1 MSRLP
6 LLRPLGHLPRFKWKG
21 GISKGRTFVALL
33 LFVFLAVILSLVPAV
48 ACSSLTVTDNG
59 GPVPAALYDP
69 AVVNVD
75 GADHAASQIP
85 LVLNF
90 PNNNPPVIA
99 YQYYDCIAGATAGS
113 RYLWTGTV
121 LTYEGMGAPEAK
133 PISAVFTPPSAGWS
147 QLTASYKLQYLV
159 TFVAGTGGASTP
171 GAGSCWYDNAS
182 STSISASPDSSHT
195 FLRWSLTGGV
205 LVANQ
210 YDPNTTLIVAGSGTI
225 EPVFAIASEQIDFLL
240 VGVGVDAAGTV
251 LTLDGSSLEGPSFN
265 FTLSLER
272 SSVHA
277 FAWSSPVS
285 GSAGTRYVWSSSSG
299 LSAVQSGF
307 ITIPSGS
314 ASLTAFYRAQCYVTI
329 TAGAGGAVNAIS
341 DWHDA
346 SSSILLAATPSAGY
360 RFLGWVTTGGVS
372 VADPGSPTAA
382 LTIDGPGSV
391 EAVFEALPVNI
402 SFSQSGVGMD
412 FLGTTINVDG
422 SPLLRADLTKV
433 FSWALGSNHSFA
445 WLSPLAVSVD
455 KQYVWTSTAGLSSA
469 QSGSITVSVAGS
481 VEGSYK
487 VQYYVTISAGSGG
500 NVNWT
505 TGWYDAASPVSIRA
519 KPNPLYGFKGWV
531 TTGGVSI
538 SDPNSPSASMTVS
551 AAGTIQAT
559 FELLPVTVSFNQ
571 SGVGSDFVGT
581 ALNVDGTPILLSHL
595 AINYS
600 WAIGSNHSFSWL
612 SPLTVSADKRYT
624 WSSTSG
630 LTAAQTEIIAVPS
643 EGGAINA
650 NYRTQYNVMIS
661 AVGGGTVDR
670 GSGWYDASSPIL
682 VAATPSSGYAF
693 KSWITTGGIS
703 VSNTNSAVATM
714 TIVGAGT
721 LQATFE
727 LLPIGVTFMQSGIG
741 TDFTGEVLEVDGAPV
756 QLSEL
761 PKVYSWTA
769 GNSHNFSW
777 LSPLIVFADGR
788 YIWVSTS
795 GLSSE
800 QAGSLTVP
808 SGSGYVGGAYK
819 AQYYIR
825 ITAGAG
831 GSVNASGSWLDDFS
845 TLHVT
850 AAPTAYYA
858 FKMWVTTGNV
868 SVSDPYSPTVIITVT
883 GAGSVEASFEL
894 MPVEISFA
902 QSGIGIDYGGVIL
915 EVDGVAVQLSE
926 LTKSFSWAIGS
937 NHSFSWLSPLMVTPE
952 VRYRWS
958 ATSGFSS
965 LQAGTIEAPSVAG
978 SLVGSYVLE
987 YSVSAGST
995 AGGITNLP
1003 TAGWYAE
1010 GKTGFAS
1017 AVPASGYRFA
1027 NWTTTGGVGV
1037 ANSSAASTIFMVN
1050 GPGTIRANFISVP
1063 DIVTVTVRSSSGGG
1077 TTPSG
1082 ANGYKVGST
1091 VALTASPSLGYEF
1104 FGWEVDGNATLADLQ
1119 SPSTI
1124 LTVWGEATV
1133 TASFGQL
1140 EVPSYGI
1147 LFQSTI
1153 GGTVSPS
1160 GSGDYAEGASVTIV
1174 ATPTEG
1180 YRFVGWDIEGDG
1192 VIAEPLSTPAV
1203 LIVSGPATVTA
1214 TFEAIGAKEY
1224 TVAFLASEGGIV
1236 SPAGSINYSGVVA
1249 ISITATPEDGHLFS
1263 AWDTT
1268 GAVVVENA
1276 TSSTTVITVRGHGTV
1291 TANFL
1296 SADMDLPIA
1305 AEFYPA
1311 NGSTVSGGPVRIHIS
1326 FRDGMEIDTSSVVLK
1341 VDGIEV
1347 SGAQVTA
1354 GGVDYNAS
1362 LGAGAHRVELTAKDG
1377 LGNTRVATWA
1387 LFAYEPLSMSWE
1399 LYAAVM
1405 AEIVFAGVIV
1415 YLWWRGRGPAAGVP
1429 QAPKK
1434 PIVH

>member
-612 SPLTVSADKRYT
+612 SPL
-624 WSSTSG
+624 
-630 LTAAQTEIIAVPS
+630 
-643 EGGAINA
+643 
-650 NYRTQYNVMIS
+650 
-661 AVGGGTVDR
+661 
-670 GSGWYDASSPIL
+670 
-682 VAATPSSGYAF
+682 
-693 KSWITTGGIS
+693 
-703 VSNTNSAVATM
+703 
-714 TIVGAGT
+714 
-721 LQATFE
+721 
-727 LLPIGVTFMQSGIG
+727 
-741 TDFTGEVLEVDGAPV
+741 
-756 QLSEL
+756 
-761 PKVYSWTA
+761 
-769 GNSHNFSW
+769 
-777 LSPLIVFADGR
+777 
-788 YIWVSTS
+788 
-795 GLSSE
+795 
-800 QAGSLTVP
+800 
-808 SGSGYVGGAYK
+808 
-819 AQYYIR
+819 
-825 ITAGAG
+825 
-831 GSVNASGSWLDDFS
+831 
-845 TLHVT
+845 
-850 AAPTAYYA
+850 
-858 FKMWVTTGNV
+858 
-868 SVSDPYSPTVIITVT
+868 
-883 GAGSVEASFEL
+883 
-894 MPVEISFA
+894 
-902 QSGIGIDYGGVIL
+902 
-915 EVDGVAVQLSE
+915 
-926 LTKSFSWAIGS
+926 
-937 NHSFSWLSPLMVTPE
+937 MVTPE

-1180 YRFVGWDIEGDG
+1180 YRFV
-1192 VIAEPLSTPAV
+1192 
-1203 LIVSGPATVTA
+1203 
-1214 TFEAIGAKEY
+1214 
-1224 TVAFLASEGGIV
+1224 
-1236 SPAGSINYSGVVA
+1236 
-1249 ISITATPEDGHLFS
+1249 
-1263 AWDTT
+1263 
-1268 GAVVVENA
+1268 
-1276 TSSTTVITVRGHGTV
+1276 
-1291 TANFL
+1291 
-1296 SADMDLPIA
+1296 
-1305 AEFYPA
+1305 
-1311 NGSTVSGGPVRIHIS
+1311 
-1326 FRDGMEIDTSSVVLK
+1326 
-1341 VDGIEV
+1341 
-1347 SGAQVTA
+1347 
-1354 GGVDYNAS
+1354 
-1362 LGAGAHRVELTAKDG
+1362 
-1377 LGNTRVATWA
+1377 
-1387 LFAYEPLSMSWE
+1387 
-1399 LYAAVM
+1399 
-1405 AEIVFAGVIV
+1405 
-1415 YLWWRGRGPAAGVP
+1415 
-1429 QAPKK
+1429 
-1434 PIVH
+1434 